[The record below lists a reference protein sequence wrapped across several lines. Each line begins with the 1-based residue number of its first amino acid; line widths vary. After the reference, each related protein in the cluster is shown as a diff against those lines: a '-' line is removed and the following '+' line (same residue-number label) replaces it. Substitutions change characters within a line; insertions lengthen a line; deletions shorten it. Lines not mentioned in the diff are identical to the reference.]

1 MRWLI
6 VIGMLISS
14 SGFCGD
20 LNHPLRVTGDFV
32 VRSITKNASGANDV
46 LFHSVTKTGRLDLLR
61 VRNTSVHFGIAEGD
75 TYRISA
81 EVVTERDIVGD
92 VSQVMI
98 LFPKQGSF
106 EPIWLLSQ
114 NYNNK
119 RLRGAKYLEMHAPSS
134 DYQVF

>member
-1 MRWLI
+1 MRWLF
-6 VIGMLISS
+6 VLGMLMSS
-14 SGFCGD
+14 SGLCVD
-20 LNHPLRVTGDFV
+20 LYHPLRVTGDFV
-32 VRSITKNASGANDV
+32 VKAIAKNASGADDV
-46 LFHSVTKTGRLDLLR
+46 VFQSVTQTGRLDLLR
-61 VRNTSVHFGIAEGD
+61 VKNTAVHFGITEGD

-81 EVVTERDIVGD
+81 EVITERDTLGD

-98 LFPKQGSF
+98 LLPKQGSY

-114 NYNNK
+114 DYNNK